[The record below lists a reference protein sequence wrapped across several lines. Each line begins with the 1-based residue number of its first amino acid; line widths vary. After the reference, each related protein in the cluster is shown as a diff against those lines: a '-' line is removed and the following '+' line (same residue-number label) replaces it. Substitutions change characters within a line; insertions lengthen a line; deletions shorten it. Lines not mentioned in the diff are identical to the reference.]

1 MENPWLRT
9 PTPTLTAEP
18 LPIPTERDRDV
29 WQPLG
34 HSEPVST
41 LPVMEIDDESSSV
54 WFVGAHGGAGT
65 STMARLCRGRD
76 AGTAWPLGPRSTSVV
91 VVARSDMRGLR
102 AAQRVALQWMS
113 GTVQSV
119 DLLGVVFVADSGGR
133 EPKQLKDFRR
143 FVSGGFP
150 NSWFVP
156 WVETWRTIESVEEA
170 NVPRTVRKVTVQ
182 ICEITERARS

>member
-9 PTPTLTAEP
+9 PTPTLNAEP

-29 WQPLG
+29 WQPLPG
-34 HSEPVST
+34 ISEPVST

-76 AGTAWPLGPRSTSVV
+76 AGTSWPLAARSTRVI

-113 GTVQSV
+113 GTVPSV
-119 DLLGVVFVADSGGR
+119 DLLGVGFVADSGGR
-133 EPKQLKDFRR
+133 EPKQLKEFRR

-182 ICEITERARS
+182 ICEITERAR